1 MLNMF
6 YNIVMI
12 FIMKI
17 SLNIQI
23 KILEGLPQSGEN

>member
-1 MLNMF
+1 MLNIF

-23 KILEGLPQSGEN
+23 PEGLPQSGEN